1 MMTKKIKHIIFIVL
15 VGVCLCGCQPAGVSR
30 QRELICPG
38 KSSIEEA
45 VTILMLQRRN
55 QKPIRASAEC
65 VFIYKDDQGEEKKQA
80 VDPVTVR
87 FIPPDRII
95 FRGDEFGEVGFGAN
109 ESEFWLRIKP
119 DMDSY
124 WWGTHRQADRCS
136 EMMLIN
142 PYNVTEAL
150 GTVDVSSDWQ
160 LSYCNGDDILIL
172 LTDDGRLVKRV
183 FVDACDYLVKRIE
196 YFDSEG
202 LLKAAADLSDY
213 TAGEQGLIVPSTIEV
228 TQYQYGI
235 PEGSVEIRLKHI
247 RPFIPT
253 EKQKR
258 LLFQRPE
265 RDGFEHLYRLNEHC
279 EFVGE

>member
-1 MMTKKIKHIIFIVL
+1 M
-15 VGVCLCGCQPAGVSR
+15 CLCGCQPGGVLR
-30 QRELICPG
+30 QWERICPG
-38 KSSIEEA
+38 KSSIDEA
-45 VTILMLQRRN
+45 VEILTLQRQN
-55 QKPIRASAEC
+55 IQPLRASAEC
-65 VFIYKDDQGEEKKQA
+65 IFVYQDEQGKEKKQA

-87 FIPPDRII
+87 FVPPDRII

-109 ESEFWLRIKP
+109 ENEFWLRVKP

-124 WWGTHRQADRCS
+124 WWGTRQQADQCS

-150 GTVDVSSDWQ
+150 GTVDISSDWQ
-160 LSYCNGDDILIL
+160 LSYRNGDDILTL
-172 LTDDGRLVKRV
+172 STDDGTLVKRV

-213 TAGEQGLIVPSTIEV
+213 TAGEQGLIVPSAIEV
-228 TQYQYGI
+228 TQYHYGI
-235 PEGSVEIRLKHI
+235 PEGSVRIRLKHI
-247 RPFIPT
+247 RPFVPT

-279 EFVGE
+279 EFVEE